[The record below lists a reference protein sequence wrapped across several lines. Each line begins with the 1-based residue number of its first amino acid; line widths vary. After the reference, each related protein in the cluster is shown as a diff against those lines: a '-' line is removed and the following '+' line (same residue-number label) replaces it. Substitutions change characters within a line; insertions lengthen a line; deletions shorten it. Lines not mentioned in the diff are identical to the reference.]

1 MIDPKFL
8 LKNLEIVKENCK
20 KRNVDI
26 DLDKIVMIK
35 KEINKLT
42 KERDELKHLLN
53 LGSKKRPTEAEIK
66 KLKEVKEKI
75 KNIEEKLDSLKK
87 EFDSLIRKIPN
98 IVFDDVP
105 VGKDENDNVVLKEV
119 GEITK
124 FDLPAGRQ
132 DFKPKDHLTIGEKL
146 DIIDVKRASKI
157 SGSRFGYL
165 KGKGALLEIA
175 LLKFVFDNLTDKN
188 VIEKIIK
195 ENNLDVKA
203 KEFIPIIP
211 PVMIKPEI
219 MQGLGYIDSGDIEVF
234 KIPEDNLV
242 LVGTAEHSIVPI
254 FKDEILDEK
263 DLPIRFL
270 GFSTCF
276 RREAGSYGKDVRGI
290 LRVHQFDKMEMVSFT
305 KKEDSRKEHRFILAI
320 EEYLMKKLNLPY
332 RVMRICTGD
341 MAHPNAE
348 QFDIET
354 WIPSEN
360 KYRETH
366 STSNTTDFQARRLNI
381 KIKRKNGTEFAH
393 IINGTAFAIGRI
405 IIAIIENYQTKEG
418 FVRIPKELIKY
429 TGFDIIK

>member
-98 IVFDDVP
+98 LVFDDVP

-119 GEITK
+119 GEKTK

-195 ENNLDVKA
+195 ENNLDVKV

>member
-35 KEINKLT
+35 KEINKLI

-53 LGSKKRPTEAEIK
+53 LGSKKRPTEEEIK
-66 KLKEVKEKI
+66 KLKDVKEKI
-75 KNIEEKLDSLKK
+75 KSLEGKIDSLKK

-105 VGKDENDNVVLKEV
+105 VGKDENDNIVLKEV

-124 FDLPAGRQ
+124 FE
-132 DFKPKDHLTIGEKL
+132 FKPKDHLTIGEKL

-195 ENNLDVKA
+195 ENNLDVKV

-305 KKEDSRKEHRFILAI
+305 KKEDSRKEHRFILAV

-418 FVRIPKELIKY
+418 FVRVPKELVKY